1 MTLPT
6 DSRGAE
12 AAGLQSEVGAR
23 IWPVHVAKESAIYQA
38 DSDERFRGRIRSP
51 RITSAIK
58 LSGVETSPIVNIC
71 AKSLLVSFIIKV
83 QMRLLSPCI
92 LV

>member
-23 IWPVHVAKESAIYQA
+23 IWPVHVAKESEIYPGLTPLPRRSTHISTRNY
-38 DSDERFRGRIRSP
+38 SDHG
-51 RITSAIK
+51 
-58 LSGVETSPIVNIC
+58 
-71 AKSLLVSFIIKV
+71 
-83 QMRLLSPCI
+83 
-92 LV
+92 